1 MAQCTAIKAE
11 GGRCRNVAATGSDYC
26 PAHDPARAQARKL
39 SASKGGRS
47 KGGGAEIKGLKAEL
61 GSLTAQVL
69 AGEIETSKVAVANQ
83 LINTR
88 LRAVEV
94 ERRIREQDELEERIA
109 QLEASAGGQRGG
121 KRWGA

>member
-26 PAHDPARAQARKL
+26 PAHDPARAEARKR

-47 KGGGAEIKGLKAEL
+47 KGGGAEIKDLKAEL
-61 GSLTAQVL
+61 GSLTSQVL

-88 LRAVEV
+88 LRAVEI
-94 ERRIREQDELEERIA
+94 ERKIRETEELEERIA
-109 QLEASAGGQRGG
+109 QLEQATGERGG